1 MVSPMART
9 KRNNMILKYLPSI
22 FFFIIQSIIYKQMA
36 SRIRAIILRDNESIL
51 ESEEENTM
59 TNGAMIRNVIAH
71 FKNRYPGI
79 FNSLNIFI

>member
-1 MVSPMART
+1 
-9 KRNNMILKYLPSI
+9 
-22 FFFIIQSIIYKQMA
+22 MA
-36 SRIRAIILRDNESIL
+36 SRSNTIIFRDNESIL
-51 ESEEENTM
+51 ESEEENTI